1 MKKSF
6 SVFSERTMGVFEYDV
21 TQIALILMI
30 PRTLTLM
37 TPRALNS
44 HWHVTI
50 HHPQVRD
57 VIYECPHIYI
67 WRNYPVDISL
77 FDVTFMLIK

>member
-44 HWHVTI
+44 H
-50 HHPQVRD
+50 
-57 VIYECPHIYI
+57 
-67 WRNYPVDISL
+67 
-77 FDVTFMLIK
+77 

>member
-6 SVFSERTMGVFEYDV
+6 SVFSERTMGVIENDV
-21 TQIALILMI
+21 TQIALI
-30 PRTLTLM
+30 LM